1 MSSVPLK
8 LKDSAAPTEL
18 QQMSTTEE
26 NYLAYQVGLGF
37 AALDSS
43 DVNALGVYPIGTY
56 DTVGSLINT
65 SYDSAVGTHS
75 NLLTISTSQID
86 IKQRT
91 GTASISGSDYRIPV
105 SMRDSDGQTIIDEMD
120 SDKLTPLLDRIGSRI
135 YTSDYPGTYKLATAA
150 PSGDYSLTH
159 ADVMTDS
166 RVDGHQV
173 TYNLYRRSTMTAP
186 TTVRPFSIKRS
197 GGATGTYLGLQVM
210 TDDQIK
216 YSLGAKLRN
225 RISSTSNTVGTYK
238 ILSSATGTP
247 TDAGFAGTWQAKGTA
262 TDTRQVV
269 SDVNYTRDR
278 TSTYSRS
285 RTSTFSADYSR
296 TRNSNYLGNYSRTRS
311 STYIGDYIT
320 NRESTY
326 SPSFIGDFIADYFRT
341 RIQSG
346 ASQANFNRTDS
357 YDRNST
363 ASYLGDYNRTVGYSR
378 DFYRS
383 GAYWG
388 RSTAP
393 TVKARWRY
401 VLEGYSRNYYRTV
414 SYDRSRAASY
424 LGDFNRTVT
433 STAYYTGDYL
443 GDYTRNILKEGAGAY
458 SRDFTGNFTG
468 DFISDSEL
476 IYTRTVVSGNFSRNF
491 VGDFMG
497 NYMGDFISDF
507 LGDYSRQVGYVSR
520 SQSFRYTYANKDG
533 QWYYYTGATYT
544 GTGSFEGNY
553 FRNTQYDEQV
563 NRTANYSRSFEGTA
577 IENYIGDFSQNVTG
591 NFVGVRSSNF
601 AGTVQFS
608 RQFAGNFLGEY
619 SRDFNPT
626 FAGDYTRNF
635 EGNYTGNYSRDFLGN
650 YARTFAGNYAGA
662 TITSGTTNIQTY
674 TMYVRVA

>member
-18 QQMSTTEE
+18 QQMSATEE

-91 GTASISGSDYRIPV
+91 GTASTSGSDYRIPV

-186 TTVRPFSIKRS
+186 TTVRPFSVKRS

-210 TDDQIK
+210 TDNQIK
-216 YSLGAKLRN
+216 YSLGVKLRN
-225 RISSTSNTVGTYK
+225 RISSTSDTVGTYK

-247 TDAGFAGTWQAKGTA
+247 TDAGFTGTWQAKGTA

-285 RTSTFSADYSR
+285 RTSTYSAEYAR

-326 SPSFIGDFIADYFRT
+326 SPSFVGDYIADYFRT
-341 RIQSG
+341 RIQTG
-346 ASQANFNRTDS
+346 ASQANFNRILDF
-357 YDRNST
+357 DRNST
-363 ASYLGDYNRTVGYSR
+363 TSYLGDYNRTVGYSR
-378 DFYRS
+378 NFYRS
-383 GAYWG
+383 AAYNYPP
-388 RSTAP
+388 RLQKT
-393 TVKARWRY
+393 TWRY
-401 VLEGYSRNYYRTV
+401 VLEGYSRSYYRTV
-414 SYDRSRAASY
+414 SYDRNRAATF
-424 LGDFNRTVT
+424 LGDYNRTVT

-443 GDYTRNILKEGAGAY
+443 GDYTRTILKEGAGAY

-468 DFISDSEL
+468 DFISDSEGNF
-476 IYTRTVVSGNFSRNF
+476 TRTVVSGNFSRNF

-507 LGDYSRQVGYVSR
+507 LGDYSRQVGYT
-520 SQSFRYTYANKDG
+520 SQSQAFRYTYANKDG

-553 FRNTQYDEQV
+553 FRNTQYDDQV
-563 NRTANYSRSFEGTA
+563 NRTANYSRSFEGSGL
-577 IENYIGDFSQNVTG
+577 ENYLGDFSQNVTQD
-591 NFVGVRSSNF
+591 FIGVRSSNF
-601 AGTVQFS
+601 AGDLQFS

-619 SRDFNPT
+619 SRDFNAT

>member
-43 DVNALGVYPIGTY
+43 DVNALGVYPTGTFN
-56 DTVGSLINT
+56 TVGSLINT

-91 GTASISGSDYRIPV
+91 GTVSTSGSDYRIPV

-120 SDKLTPLLDRIGSRI
+120 SDKLTPLLDRINSRI
-135 YTSDYPGTYKLATAA
+135 YTSDYPGTYKLATSA

-159 ADVMTDS
+159 SDVMTDS
-166 RVDGHQV
+166 RVDGHQL
-173 TYNLYRRSTMTAP
+173 TYNIYRRSTMTAP
-186 TTVRPFSIKRS
+186 TTVRPFSVKRS

-216 YSLGAKLRN
+216 NSLGAKLRN
-225 RISSTSNTVGTYK
+225 RISSTSDTVGTYK

-285 RTSTFSADYSR
+285 RTSTYSADYSR
-296 TRNSNYLGNYSRTRS
+296 TRESNYVGDFSRTRS

-326 SPSFIGDFIADYFRT
+326 SPSFIGDYIADYYRT
-341 RIQSG
+341 RILTG
-346 ASQANFNRTDS
+346 ASQQSFNRILDF
-357 YDRNST
+357 DRTTST
-363 ASYLGDYNRTVGYSR
+363 SYLGDYSRTVGYSR
-378 DFYRS
+378 NYYRS
-383 GAYWG
+383 AAYNFPP
-388 RSTAP
+388 RLTK
-393 TVKARWRY
+393 TRWRY
-401 VLEGYSRNYYRTV
+401 VLEGYSRNFYRTV
-414 SYDRSRAASY
+414 GYDRNRSASF
-424 LGDFNRTVT
+424 LGDYGRTVT

-443 GDYTRNILKEGAGAY
+443 GDYTRNILKEGAGSY

-476 IYTRTVVSGNFSRNF
+476 TYSRTVVSGNFSRSF
-491 VGDFMG
+491 LGDFMG
-497 NYMGDFISDF
+497 NYLGDFISDF
-507 LGDYSRQVGYVSR
+507 LGNYSRQVGYVSQ
-520 SQSFRYTYANKDG
+520 SQSYRYTYANKDG

-563 NRTANYSRSFEGTA
+563 NRTANYSRSFEGTG
-577 IENYIGDFSQNVTG
+577 IENYIGDFSQNVTAD
-591 NFVGVRSSNF
+591 FVGVRSSNF
-601 AGTVQFS
+601 AGNLQFS
-608 RQFAGNFLGEY
+608 RQFAGEFLGEY
-619 SRDFNPT
+619 SRDFNAT
-626 FAGDYTRNF
+626 FLGNYNRNFQGDYT
-635 EGNYTGNYSRDFLGN
+635 GDYARDFLGN

-662 TITSGTTNIQTY
+662 TITSGTTDIQTY